1 MIEFA
6 SGNPILVTGAN
17 SGIGR
22 AIALALNRLGAPV
35 IANGRDE
42 EKLASL
48 KADASNPAMLHCE
61 GLDLASDMNGLA
73 GWMRNL
79 VKKYGQLSGLVCSA
93 GITMNSPLAFY
104 PLKRVNQIFDI
115 CCHVPLILSGIFCN
129 KKINSGP
136 GSAIVHIA
144 AAAAIDPNPGQGIY
158 AAAKGALVAG
168 AKCLAKEAAP
178 GGIRVNCISPG
189 LVETPMMEATC
200 KQLGPDFL
208 EREQKLYPLGT
219 GKPGDVADLAL
230 FLLSS
235 ASRWITGQN
244 ILISGG
250 R

>member
-6 SGNPILVTGAN
+6 SGNPILVTGAS

-35 IANGRDE
+35 IANGRNE

-61 GLDLASDMNGLA
+61 GLDLASDMDGLGA
-73 GWMRNL
+73 WMRNL
-79 VKKYGQLSGLVCSA
+79 VKKYGLLSGLVCSA

-115 CCHVPLILSGIFCN
+115 CCHVPLILSGIFCH

-168 AKCLAKEAAP
+168 AKCLAKEAASS
-178 GGIRVNCISPG
+178 GIRVNCISPG
-189 LVETPMMEATC
+189 LVETPMVEATY

-208 EREQKLYPLGT
+208 KREQKLYPLGT
-219 GKPGDVADLAL
+219 GKPEDVADLAL

>member
-1 MIEFA
+1 MNEL
-6 SGNPILVTGAN
+6 NPKNPVLVTGAS

-22 AIALALNRLGAPV
+22 AIALALNDLGKPV

-42 EKLASL
+42 KKLASI
-48 KADASNPAMLHCE
+48 KAMASNPSIMYCE
-61 GLDLASDMNGLA
+61 ARDLAVDMESLS
-73 GWMRNL
+73 GWIREL

-115 CCHVPLILSGIFCN
+115 CCHVPLILSGIFCH
-129 KKINSGP
+129 KKINAGP

-144 AAAAIDPNPGQGIY
+144 AAAAIDPNPGQGVY

-189 LVETPMMEATC
+189 LVDTPMMEATC
-200 KQLGPDFL
+200 QQLGPDFL

-219 GKPGDVADLAL
+219 GKPEDVADLAL
-230 FLLSS
+230 FLLSP